1 MLEVKFVHP
10 YEDDYHRARIE
21 TSNGIPIAE
30 VSVTVDEEIYY
41 NYMNALELF
50 LKAKF
55 AENMMELMA
64 TLIEEGST
72 ESLKK
77 VVGDMCV
84 MDRDAEIAIA
94 EAHEFQLMTE
104 LIEEHVFSDCH

>member
-1 MLEVKFVHP
+1 MSEVKFVHP
-10 YEDDYHRARIE
+10 YQDDYRRARIE

-30 VSVTVDEEIYY
+30 VSVTADEMMHY
-41 NYMNALELF
+41 NYMNALELY

-55 AENMMELMA
+55 AENMMEMMA
-64 TLIEEGST
+64 VLIEVGST
-72 ESLKK
+72 DSLKK
-77 VVGDMCV
+77 LVGDMCV

-94 EAHEFQLMTE
+94 EAHEFQLMRE

>member
-1 MLEVKFVHP
+1 MSEVKFVHP
-10 YEDDYHRARIE
+10 YEDNYNRARIE
-21 TSNGIPIAE
+21 TSSGIPIAE
-30 VSVTVDEEIYY
+30 VSVTADEEIYY

-64 TLIEEGST
+64 TLIEIGST
-72 ESLKK
+72 DSLKK
-77 VVGDMCV
+77 LVGEMCA

-94 EAHEFQLMTE
+94 EAHEFQLMTG
-104 LIEEHVFSDCH
+104 LIEE